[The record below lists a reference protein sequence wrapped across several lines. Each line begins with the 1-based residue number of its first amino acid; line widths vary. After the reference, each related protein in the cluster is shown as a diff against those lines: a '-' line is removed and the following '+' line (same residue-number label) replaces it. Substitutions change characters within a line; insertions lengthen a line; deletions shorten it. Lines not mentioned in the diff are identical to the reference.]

1 MARGELGKRVTVAA
15 IGIPIV
21 LAIMYMGGWW
31 LGALM
36 AAAGAVGAGEYYSLA
51 QERGVRP
58 IRWIG
63 MPAAAAF
70 PLLAVYN
77 PSYSNFSEPALNLV
91 LFVLLFCMAAV
102 LWLRWPEGSP
112 MASAAS
118 TVTGA
123 LYGGATLAFWVL
135 LRHLPETASPDAAAT
150 AGLALVLFPITVT
163 WMGDTF
169 AFFFGT
175 RFGKARLIEKVSPK
189 KTQLGGVAGLL
200 GSMLTAAV
208 FGWFLL
214 ADIPGYAI
222 DWWMAALFGG
232 VIGALGQVGDLTES
246 VIKRES
252 GVKDSGTILP
262 GHGGILDR
270 LDALYFTVPVAFLL
284 FLWVARLG

>member
-1 MARGELGKRVTVAA
+1 
-15 IGIPIV
+15 
-21 LAIMYMGGWW
+21 
-31 LGALM
+31 
-36 AAAGAVGAGEYYSLA
+36 
-51 QERGVRP
+51 
-58 IRWIG
+58 
-63 MPAAAAF
+63 
-70 PLLAVYN
+70 
-77 PSYSNFSEPALNLV
+77 
-91 LFVLLFCMAAV
+91 
-102 LWLRWPEGSP
+102 
-112 MASAAS
+112 MASAAG
-118 TVTGA
+118 TVVGA

-135 LRHLPETASPDAAAT
+135 LRHLPETASAEAEPT

-169 AFFFGT
+169 AYFFGT
-175 RFGKARLIEKVSPK
+175 RFGKAKLIERVSPK
-189 KTQLGGVAGLL
+189 KTRLGGVAGLL

-222 DWWMAALFGG
+222 DWWMAAIFGG
-232 VIGALGQVGDLTES
+232 IIGALGQVGDLTES

-262 GHGGILDR
+262 GHGGVLDR